1 MKNLIGYEWKDAS
14 DGSVIEVVN
23 PATQELIDT
32 VPNVT
37 DEDVDEAVKV
47 AMVEQKKWEKVSI
60 YDRADILYKFVDL
73 IEENKERL
81 ATLLSNETGKPI
93 REARGELANVRIGVR
108 GFIEKAKHLYGDSIP
123 AGSESGQETTMQ
135 ITKRYPIGVIAAIIP
150 FNFPSDLFCQK
161 VPPALMMGN
170 SIIVKP
176 SNYNPLTLIEYVKLM
191 IDAGVPAGCI
201 QILTGDGPKA
211 GQALARH
218 PGVHLVSLTGGT
230 AAGIQT
236 MGTASKNLTHVMLE
250 LGGNDAFI
258 FLEDGDM
265 ELAVKETIWGRL
277 YNGGQVCCASK
288 RFLIHNSRKQE
299 FINRMKEVID
309 NLKVGDPMQEDTDM
323 GPMININ
330 AAKRIED
337 QVNQMVAEG
346 ATIVCGGK
354 REDAYYYPTILDN
367 VTKDMEVAKDMEI
380 FGPVISVIGFDD
392 VEEAIEIANQSSYGL
407 CGCVISKDYSRAM
420 KIADRLE
427 CGGAVVNGASFYRSF
442 EMPFGGWKHSGIGN
456 EGVSSTLQ
464 EMSRL
469 KTIVL
474 KNIL

>member
-14 DGSVIEVVN
+14 NDAVIEVVN

-73 IEENKERL
+73 VEKNKERL

-93 REARGELANVRIGVR
+93 REARGEVANVRIGVR

-191 IDAGVPAGCI
+191 IEAGVPAGCI

-230 AAGIQT
+230 AAGIET

-265 ELAVKETIWGRL
+265 DLAVKETIWGRL

-330 AAKRIED
+330 AAKRIEE